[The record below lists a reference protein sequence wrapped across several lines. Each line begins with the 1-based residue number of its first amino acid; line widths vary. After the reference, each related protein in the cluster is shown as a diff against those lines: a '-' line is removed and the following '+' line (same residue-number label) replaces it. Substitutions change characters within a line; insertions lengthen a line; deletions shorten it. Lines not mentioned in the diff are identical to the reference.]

1 MNKKIKIILLIIAII
16 IFIAIVGII
25 ILKNNSEDKSN
36 KEEWKNDFSEVDKNE
51 INYKNNTTIN
61 ELKEEMKMEA
71 DSSLYEITQEYDGR
85 NTLNIKRDILYK
97 VAFAGIIKQD
107 KPILD
112 EIDKIFGEDYPKKDG
127 IWVSKQSRDAFLK
140 MINEESSVKYYIN
153 DEGYLAIQE
162 DNGSNNENDS
172 KIKNI
177 INSNKKIIV
186 DINSYDYEVDV
197 VTGEIV
203 KYPFEQLGD
212 SIDIVP
218 DSNDKIIV
226 LAQNQNKKFT
236 NKEIIQNFLDNI

>member
-1 MNKKIKIILLIIAII
+1 MNKKMKIILLIIAII

-85 NTLNIKRDILYK
+85 KTLNIKKDILYK

-107 KPILD
+107 KPILE
-112 EIDKIFGEDYPKKDG
+112 EIDKIFDDNYPKKDG
-127 IWVSKQSRDAFLK
+127 IWVSEQSRDVFLK
-140 MINEESSVKYYIN
+140 MINEESSVKYNIN
-153 DEGYLAIQE
+153 NEGYLIVQQDSE
-162 DNGSNNENDS
+162 NTSEYDNI
-172 KIKNI
+172 IKRI
-177 INSNKKIIV
+177 INSNRKIIV

-203 KYPFEQLGD
+203 EYPFEQLGD

-218 DSNDKIIV
+218 NSNDKIIV

-236 NKEIIQNFLDNI
+236 NKEILQNFLNNI

>member
-1 MNKKIKIILLIIAII
+1 MNKRMKIIFLIIAII
-16 IFIAIVGII
+16 IFIAIIGIV

-51 INYKNNTTIN
+51 INYKNNTTIS

-85 NTLNIKRDILYK
+85 KTLNIKKDILYK

-107 KPILD
+107 KPILE
-112 EIDKIFGEDYPKKDG
+112 EIDKIFDDNYPKKDG
-127 IWVSKQSRDAFLK
+127 IWVSEQSRDVFIK
-140 MINEESSVKYYIN
+140 MINEESSVKYNIN
-153 DEGYLAIQE
+153 TEGYLVIQE
-162 DNGSNNENDS
+162 DSGSNNEIDN
-172 KIKNI
+172 KIKST

-212 SIDIVP
+212 STDIVSN
-218 DSNDKIIV
+218 DSDKIIV
-226 LAQNQNKKFT
+226 ITKNQN
-236 NKEIIQNFLDNI
+236 NKYTDKELLQDFLNNI

>member
-25 ILKNNSEDKSN
+25 ILKNNSEYKSN

-61 ELKEEMKMEA
+61 ELKEEMKIEA
-71 DSSLYEITQEYDGR
+71 DSNLYEIAQEYDGR
-85 NTLNIKRDILYK
+85 KTLNIKTDILYK
-97 VAFAGIIKQD
+97 VAFAGIIRQD
-107 KPILD
+107 KPTFE
-112 EIDKIFGEDYPKKDG
+112 EINKIFDENYPKKDG
-127 IWVSKQSRDAFLK
+127 IWVSEQSRDVFLK
-140 MINEESSVKYYIN
+140 MINEESSVKYNIN
-153 DEGYLAIQE
+153 NEGYLIVQQDSE
-162 DNGSNNENDS
+162 NTSEYDNI
-172 KIKNI
+172 IKRI
-177 INSNKKIIV
+177 INSNRKIIV

-236 NKEIIQNFLDNI
+236 NKEILQNFLNNI